1 MTDREGGTDRGRGA
15 VAACSPCRSHNTCC
29 TCRDRATCLG
39 MVVVVLERKVHEN
52 REAYTEEER
61 EKRGENIA

>member
-1 MTDREGGTDRGRGA
+1 
-15 VAACSPCRSHNTCC
+15 
-29 TCRDRATCLG
+29 